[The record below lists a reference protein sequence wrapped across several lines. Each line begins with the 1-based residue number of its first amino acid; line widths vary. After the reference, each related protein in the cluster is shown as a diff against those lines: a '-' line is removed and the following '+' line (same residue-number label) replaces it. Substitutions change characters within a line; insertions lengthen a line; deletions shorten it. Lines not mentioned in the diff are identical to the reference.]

1 MAVQELTLPALVRRN
16 EIFPDLHV
24 LVCEICGTKTEFNP
38 EEPGDFEQA
47 RHQIQRHRCKG
58 Q

>member
-1 MAVQELTLPALVRRN
+1 MAVQELTLPALVRHN